1 MRKRKWLM
9 LVAVVVA
16 TTVMAVVGAS
26 VYMLDYSLAPDPN
39 RRDVDSCYQQL
50 LAEYPEC
57 GEWMDSLRGINAL
70 RDTFVVMATGE
81 RHHALYIDKGVGK
94 TAVVLHGWRDCAIK
108 FLWLARIYER
118 ALGYN
123 VVMPELHACGESEG
137 DVIQMGWKDR
147 RDVME
152 WMKVFRA
159 DTMVVHGVSMGAAT
173 TMMLSGETMPEGIK
187 DLRFVADCGYTS
199 VWDEFAMQLKAQFG
213 LPAFPLM
220 YTTSLLCRL
229 RYGWRFD
236 EASAIAQVRKCRYPM
251 LFIHGDNDS
260 FVPTRMVYPLYAAK
274 VGAKQLWI
282 SKGAEHAQAY
292 QAHKEEYI
300 RQLRQFSLV
309 SCAQRQEVRVEEGV
323 ERPAPIEGEIVLEK
337 KAYTVS
343 YNQETRC
350 PNWVAWKLTAEHTDG
365 PYKRVNFYEEDDVP
379 EPRATLRDYK
389 GSGWSRGH
397 MCPAG
402 DNKWDSEA
410 MAESFSLVNVCPQN
424 ARLNSGVW
432 NSIEMDCRKW
442 ARKYGEVYVVCG
454 PVYLNKAHEAIGP
467 NEVVVPEAFF
477 KVVLCLKG
485 KPKAIG
491 VVVKNTEGA
500 KKKDLY
506 YNTID
511 QVERITGY
519 DFFPSLPDDIEKK
532 VEARANIREWR

>member
-57 GEWMDSLRGINAL
+57 GE
-70 RDTFVVMATGE
+70 
-81 RHHALYIDKGVGK
+81 
-94 TAVVLHGWRDCAIK
+94 
-108 FLWLARIYER
+108 
-118 ALGYN
+118 
-123 VVMPELHACGESEG
+123 
-137 DVIQMGWKDR
+137 WKDR

-251 LFIHGDNDS
+251 LFIHGDNDT

-274 VGAKQLWI
+274 AHPKRLWI
-282 SKGAEHAQAY
+282 SQGAEHARAY
-292 QAHKEEYI
+292 QTHKEEYI
-300 RQLRQFSLV
+300 RQLRQF
-309 SCAQRQEVRVEEGV
+309 
-323 ERPAPIEGEIVLEK
+323 
-337 KAYTVS
+337 
-343 YNQETRC
+343 
-350 PNWVAWKLTAEHTDG
+350 
-365 PYKRVNFYEEDDVP
+365 
-379 EPRATLRDYK
+379 LR
-389 GSGWSRGH
+389 
-397 MCPAG
+397 
-402 DNKWDSEA
+402 
-410 MAESFSLVNVCPQN
+410 
-424 ARLNSGVW
+424 
-432 NSIEMDCRKW
+432 
-442 ARKYGEVYVVCG
+442 
-454 PVYLNKAHEAIGP
+454 
-467 NEVVVPEAFF
+467 
-477 KVVLCLKG
+477 
-485 KPKAIG
+485 
-491 VVVKNTEGA
+491 
-500 KKKDLY
+500 
-506 YNTID
+506 
-511 QVERITGY
+511 
-519 DFFPSLPDDIEKK
+519 
-532 VEARANIREWR
+532 